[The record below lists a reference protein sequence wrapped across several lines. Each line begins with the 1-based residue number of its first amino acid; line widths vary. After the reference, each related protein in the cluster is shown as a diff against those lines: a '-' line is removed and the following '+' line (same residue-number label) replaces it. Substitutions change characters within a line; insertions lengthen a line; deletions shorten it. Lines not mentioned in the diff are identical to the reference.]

1 MLSYLEFNKR
11 RIKRGLTGMAN
22 KLLKYLNNQIVIWEN
37 IYGDYYSM
45 LYDENDQLKPT
56 KNEIL
61 QNDLFKF
68 KHAAMEVLLT
78 LRKIK
83 RNRFKDVK
91 RPEKRKYKINWYGR
105 G

>member
-1 MLSYLEFNKR
+1 
-11 RIKRGLTGMAN
+11 MAN

-37 IYGDYYSM
+37 IYGDIYNFLYNPDGSQKPEEVNNKYLYSSLREAEAVM
-45 LYDENDQLKPT
+45 Q
-56 KNEIL
+56 
-61 QNDLFKF
+61 
-68 KHAAMEVLLT
+68 T
-78 LRKIK
+78 LHKIK